1 MTLNEPQPASTE
13 APRQS
18 VSFAIQKWLRL
29 LLAGNPFYIASA
41 ALLLFGINRLSVDP
55 RFLSGEE
62 ANLIFSFSALQ
73 VYEIVLIGVVVFLA
87 ARRILYDSTLLV
99 VLESIVL
106 FVPFILVTQAAM
118 IGKGMALLLCAFGA
132 GLVAIRFSALK
143 SWFSELNLPG
153 RSLALLGLLVALNG
167 GVPLLFRKLIEAGGS
182 DAWEVPFRWGWL
194 LILPL
199 IQFFALGLPRASQKS
214 DSGAGR
220 AWLPFLFFRLWIA
233 GTAVHFWSMGYVAE
247 REAHLYLLTPL
258 LWALCWTG
266 YYRRAE
272 FGWSP
277 AVARHVL
284 LAAPV
289 LALFAASTAPDS
301 RIFFVLAAT
310 NTLVFLI
317 LAARRTSDATHLFLF
332 SLMLTIASL
341 PEVWASS
348 WIPDFSRMKCLG
360 LGIGALIIAQSLI
373 SKRPAVALCGAIMA
387 ALAPRQFWPGVSAN
401 FSMELGFVFL
411 LLQSLRWEGDRGG
424 ERLRIVTAATWIV
437 HAFGW
442 TYVGGTISGWTVSS
456 AAVIILL
463 AYGILVYLKRRQMS
477 RLILAAAMLVLCS
490 WPVTRA
496 VHFVEMSPP
505 GVIAVVSSF
514 LFLGAGTWFALSRKP
529 LSHNGSGA

>member
-13 APRQS
+13 ALRQS
-18 VSFAIQKWLRL
+18 VSLAIQKWLRL

-73 VYEIVLIGVVVFLA
+73 VYEVVLIGVVLFLA
-87 ARRILYDSTLLV
+87 ARRIFYDSTLLV

-118 IGKGMALLLCAFGA
+118 IGKGMALLLCGFGA

-153 RSLALLGLLVALNG
+153 RALVFLGFLVALNG
-167 GVPLLFRKLIEAGGS
+167 AIPLLLRKTIEVGGS

-194 LILPL
+194 VILPI
-199 IQFFALGLPRASQKS
+199 IQCFALGLPLARQKS

-220 AWLPFLFFRLWIA
+220 AWLPFLFFTLWMA
-233 GTAVHFWSMGYVAE
+233 GTAVHLWCMGYVAE
-247 REAHLYLLTPL
+247 REAHLYLVTPL
-258 LWALCWTG
+258 LWALCWTA
-266 YYRRAE
+266 YYRKTE
-272 FGWSP
+272 FGWNQ
-277 AVARHVL
+277 AIARPLL
-284 LAAPV
+284 LASPV

-301 RIFFVLAAT
+301 RLFFVLAAA
-310 NTLVFLI
+310 NMLVFSL
-317 LAARRTSDATHLFLF
+317 LAARRNSDAKHLLLI
-332 SLMLTIASL
+332 SLMLAIASL
-341 PEVWASS
+341 PEVWAGA
-348 WIPDFSRMKCLG
+348 WIPDFSRLKCVALG
-360 LGIGALIIAQSLI
+360 FGALVIAQSLI
-373 SKRPAVALCGAIMA
+373 SGRPAVALCAAVMA
-387 ALAPRQFWPGVSAN
+387 ALGPRQFWPGISVN
-401 FSMELGFVFL
+401 FSMELGFVLL
-411 LLQSLRWEGDRGG
+411 LLQSLRLEGDRGG

-463 AYGILVYLKRRQMS
+463 TYSIVYLKRRQMS
-477 RLILAAAMLVLCS
+477 RLILVAAMLVLCS
-490 WPVTRA
+490 WPLMRA
-496 VHFVEMSPP
+496 VHFLETSPP
-505 GVIAVVSSF
+505 GLIAVVSSF

-529 LSHNGSGA
+529 LGHNGSGA